1 MKRFFLILAVA
12 TFSLTLAAQPA
23 GMPQGF
29 PQGFD
34 FSAFF
39 GPRVDTVKIWPNGA
53 PNAFETPAGTQYT
66 EAIME
71 IYPARNPN
79 GQCVIVCPGGGY
91 AMLSLTHEG
100 RDIHTWFNARGVT
113 CCLLQYRLPKGHHD
127 VPLSDVQE
135 AIRIMRGRTDLGVT
149 KVGVMGFSAGG
160 HLASTAATHFTNEI
174 NRPDF
179 QILVYPVITMDPA
192 FTHMSSRELLLG
204 DNIPQDLQDLYSN
217 EKQVTPNTPPAFILL
232 ASDDFLVPV
241 KNSLVYYQA
250 LVDNHVSATMHIYPS
265 GSHGFGYSDS
275 NIYNSDW
282 TSELDKWLN
291 TVVSKLK

>member
-1 MKRFFLILAVA
+1 MKRILVILAVA
-12 TFSLTLAAQPA
+12 LSALTVSAQPA
-23 GMPQGF
+23 RPQGGA
-29 PQGFD
+29 PRGGFM
-34 FSAFF
+34 F

-53 PNAFETPAGTQYT
+53 PNAFESPAGTQYT
-66 EAIME
+66 EAFME
-71 IYPARNPN
+71 VYPARNSN
-79 GQCVIVCPGGGY
+79 GHCVIVCPGGGY

-100 RDIHTWFNARGVT
+100 RDIRTWLNARGIT
-113 CCLLQYRLPKGHHD
+113 CCLLQYRLPRGHHD

-135 AIRIMRGRTDLGVT
+135 AIRIMREREGITM
-149 KVGVMGFSAGG
+149 VGVMGFSAGG
-160 HLASTAATHFTNEI
+160 HLASTAATHFTNEV

-179 QILVYPVITMDPA
+179 QILVYPVITMDPS

-204 DNIPQDLQDLYSN
+204 DNIPQELQDLYSN
-217 EKQVTPNTPPAFILL
+217 EKQVTSQTPPAFILL

-275 NIYNSDW
+275 NIYNVDW
-282 TSELDKWLN
+282 TQELDKWFN
-291 TVVSKLK
+291 TVIYKLK